1 MSALKTQRSGPE
13 VRKSEDVVTKAV
25 HYPFWF
31 GGSAS
36 CCATLFTHPLDLG
49 KSYLSQ
55 LTKVPANNRAVKVHN
70 TSNITHNVTL
80 TSRRCGY
87 KHSQQAAQS

>member
-1 MSALKTQRSGPE
+1 MSALKTKRSGAE
-13 VRKSEDVVTKAV
+13 VTKSQDVVAKTV

-49 KSYLSQ
+49 KSDIYIYIYI
-55 LTKVPANNRAVKVHN
+55 
-70 TSNITHNVTL
+70 ITEK
-80 TSRRCGY
+80 CAG
-87 KHSQQAAQS
+87 

>member
-1 MSALKTQRSGPE
+1 MSALKTQRSSPE
-13 VRKSEDVVTKAV
+13 VRKSEDVVTKVVVRKPV

-49 KSYLSQ
+49 KLALVLALALSHS
-55 LTKVPANNRAVKVHN
+55 PA
-70 TSNITHNVTL
+70 
-80 TSRRCGY
+80 
-87 KHSQQAAQS
+87 

>member
-1 MSALKTQRSGPE
+1 MSALKTQRGSPE
-13 VRKSEDVVTKAV
+13 VKKSEDVVKKVVNKPV

-49 KSYLSQ
+49 KLKLPYSIGRK
-55 LTKVPANNRAVKVHN
+55 LT
-70 TSNITHNVTL
+70 I
-80 TSRRCGY
+80 
-87 KHSQQAAQS
+87 AQ

>member
-13 VRKSEDVVTKAV
+13 LRKSEDVVSKPV

-36 CCATLFTHPLDLG
+36 CCAALFTHPLDLG
-49 KSYLSQ
+49 PHTVPVACLE
-55 LTKVPANNRAVKVHN
+55 LT
-70 TSNITHNVTL
+70 
-80 TSRRCGY
+80 
-87 KHSQQAAQS
+87 

>member
-1 MSALKTQRSGPE
+1 VT
-13 VRKSEDVVTKAV
+13 KSQDVVAKTV

-49 KSYLSQ
+49 KSDIYIL
-55 LTKVPANNRAVKVHN
+55 
-70 TSNITHNVTL
+70 
-80 TSRRCGY
+80 
-87 KHSQQAAQS
+87 

>member
-1 MSALKTQRSGPE
+1 MSALKTQRSSPE
-13 VRKSEDVVTKAV
+13 VRKSEDVVNKAV

-49 KSYLSQ
+49 EPSLLNMEAWS
-55 LTKVPANNRAVKVHN
+55 
-70 TSNITHNVTL
+70 
-80 TSRRCGY
+80 
-87 KHSQQAAQS
+87 